1 MNSSSIA
8 LSLALL
14 GTTVF
19 ASSAQAQRG
28 GIGAAPAARGGMA
41 SARGGGFANRP
52 AYVPRAHGNR
62 GYFPGSGYFSG
73 SGYFPYYDSGFDSG
87 FDYGPATTLPPPV
100 VYVPG
105 APPVAP
111 EPPPKPAEAE
121 VLELQGDHWVRLSLN
136 RLPQGVG
143 ESAQPERVVTPP
155 SMTPAAPAHQN
166 PAPRPAVAPASAMLV
181 FRDGHQEAIGKYT
194 IMGTTIYVST
204 DYWTSGAWTRKVQ
217 IAELDVPATLKLN
230 QERGSNFRLP
240 SGPEEV
246 MIGP

>member
-1 MNSSSIA
+1 MHSSSIA

-14 GTTVF
+14 GTAVF

-28 GIGAAPAARGGMA
+28 GIATAPGTRGGMPV
-41 SARGGGFANRP
+41 ARGGGFANRP

-73 SGYFPYYDSGFDSG
+73 PGYFPYYDSGFDSG
-87 FDYGPATTLPPPV
+87 YDYGPVPAPPPPV
-100 VYVPG
+100 AYVPVT
-105 APPVAP
+105 PPVSP

-121 VLELQGDHWVRLSLN
+121 VLELQGGHWVRLSLN
-136 RLPQGVG
+136 GMPQGVEG
-143 ESAQPERVVTPP
+143 SVQPERVTTPP
-155 SMTPAAPAHQN
+155 STTPVAAAHQN
-166 PAPRPAVAPASAMLV
+166 PAPRPAAVPASAMLV

-194 IMGTTIYVST
+194 IMGTTIFVST

-230 QERGSNFRLP
+230 QERGANFRLP

>member
-1 MNSSSIA
+1 MHSPSIT

-14 GTTVF
+14 GATVF

-28 GIGAAPAARGGMA
+28 GIAAAPAARGGMPV
-41 SARGGGFANRP
+41 ARGGGFANRP

-73 SGYFPYYDSGFDSG
+73 PGYFPYYDSGFDSG
-87 FDYGPATTLPPPV
+87 FDYGPGAAPPSPV
-100 VYVPG
+100 VYVPV
-105 APPVAP
+105 APP

-136 RLPQGVG
+136 GLPQGVG
-143 ESAQPERVVTPP
+143 GTAQPERVT
-155 SMTPAAPAHQN
+155 TPASATPVVAAHQN
-166 PAPRPAVAPASAMLV
+166 PAPRPTAVPASATLV

-230 QERGSNFRLP
+230 QERGANFRLP

>member
-1 MNSSSIA
+1 M
-8 LSLALL
+8 
-14 GTTVF
+14 
-19 ASSAQAQRG
+19 
-28 GIGAAPAARGGMA
+28 AA
-41 SARGGGFANRP
+41 ARGGGFANRP
-52 AYVPRAHGNR
+52 AYVPRARGNR

-87 FDYGPATTLPPPV
+87 YDYGLGTAPPSPV
-100 VYVPG
+100 VY
-105 APPVAP
+105 APVAPP

-136 RLPQGVG
+136 GLPQGVG
-143 ESAQPERVVTPP
+143 GTTQPERGATRPSTTPV
-155 SMTPAAPAHQN
+155 AAAHQT
-166 PAPRPAVAPASAMLV
+166 PAPRPPAVPASATLV

-230 QERGSNFRLP
+230 QERGANFRLP